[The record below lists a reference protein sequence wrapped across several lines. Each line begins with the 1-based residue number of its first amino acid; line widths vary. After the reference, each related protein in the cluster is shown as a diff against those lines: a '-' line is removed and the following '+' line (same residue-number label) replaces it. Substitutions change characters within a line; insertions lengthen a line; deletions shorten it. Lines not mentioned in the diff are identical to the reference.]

1 MNYYFL
7 KACGKQSFCD
17 SCYTFI
23 RSLVSRSGLNS
34 NIFLKKQSVLIQH
47 RFCQGNPVSALNVKK
62 SHLRSDVT
70 DCKWKLDGKMKMC
83 VRKLKCIYERFI
95 FRISIFT
102 RIKRITY
109 AETQQVMEGVWM
121 SRWLK
126 GACVLPSSRTSCGS
140 NKIVWKEIVL
150 F

>member
-23 RSLVSRSGLNS
+23 RSLVSRSGFNS

-62 SHLRSDVT
+62 THLRSDIT

-102 RIKRITY
+102 RIKRNSTSNGRSMNEY
-109 AETQQVMEGVWM
+109 MTEGCM
-121 SRWLK
+121 RI
-126 GACVLPSSRTSCGS
+126 A
-140 NKIVWKEIVL
+140 
-150 F
+150 FF